1 MHSFYLVIYI
11 YIFFFGRN
19 AKTITNFT
27 KKNVQML

>member
-11 YIFFFGRN
+11 YIFLRN